1 MGMSDVFR
9 TPDAAFADLP
19 DFDFEPRWRERDG
32 LRLAHLD
39 EGEGAP
45 VVFWHGEPTWSY
57 LWRHVIPPV
66 RDAGFRCVA
75 PDLVGF
81 GRSDKPIELGWY
93 TYERHCEL
101 AATLVE
107 DLDLRD
113 ATFVVHDWGGPIG
126 LRVAVEHADRV
137 SRLVILDTGLW
148 TGRQRMSDA
157 WWAFRNF
164 VERTEDLPIS
174 FLVDGAT
181 QRALTDAEKRA
192 YDVPFPTVASKA
204 GARAFP
210 LLIPHEEDGPGAAE
224 GRAVLAA
231 LAEDTRPMLFLW
243 ADSDPVL
250 TLKVGERFAAAV
262 NHDGIDHVIPD
273 ASHFLQEDQGALIGE
288 RIAEWLRA

>member
-1 MGMSDVFR
+1 MNGSFPDFPYEPVFR
-9 TPDAAFADLP
+9 EVA
-19 DFDFEPRWRERDG
+19 G
-32 LRLAHLD
+32 LRLAHID
-39 EGEGAP
+39 AGEGPP
-45 VVFWHGEPTWSY
+45 VVFWHGEPTWSF

-81 GRSDKPIELGWY
+81 GRSDKPTDVGWY
-93 TYERHCEL
+93 SYDRHCAL

-126 LRVAVEHADRV
+126 LRIAVENPDRV
-137 SRLVILDTGLW
+137 SRIVVMDTGLW

-181 QRALTDAEKRA
+181 KRALSDEEKAA
-192 YDVPFPTVASKA
+192 YDAPFHDAASKA

-210 LLIPHEEDGPGAAE
+210 LLIPHEEDGPAAAE
-224 GRAVLAA
+224 GRAVLEA
-231 LAEDTRPMLFLW
+231 LRADERPLLFLW
-243 ADSDPVL
+243 ADQDPVL
-250 TLKVGERFAAAV
+250 TLQVGERFAAAIG
-262 NHDGIDHVIPD
+262 HPGIDRVIRD
-273 ASHFLQEDQGALIGE
+273 ASHFLQEDQGPEIG
-288 RIAEWLRA
+288 RAIADWLRA